1 MQVFGKLIETRH
13 GNFNAGDPLPPEWT
27 GKETIRQLKEQ
38 FGEDAVIDKKSASDS
53 FVSFGDRLTAMETS
67 LAEIKDALGIGKKQK
82 KQEKLRAK
90 AERKSGVDTGA
101 QEPGDEQAS
110 PEPAPG
116 GQTGAASAE
125 Q

>member
-1 MQVFGKLIETRH
+1 MATPNYGYEKRQ
-13 GNFNAGDPLPPEWT
+13 
-27 GKETIRQLKEQ
+27 KE
-38 FGEDAVIDKKSASDS
+38 
-53 FVSFGDRLTAMETS
+53 
-67 LAEIKDALGIGKKQK
+67 LAKKQK

-90 AERKSGVDTGA
+90 AERKSGVDTDA

-116 GQTGAASAE
+116 GQTGAASAG